1 MTAADV
7 LLVERSGAVSTVTLN
22 RPERRNAIDGALR
35 TAIRETFAELDAD
48 DAIRVV
54 ILTGAGTAFC
64 AGIDLADGAAAPD
77 PARSRPVAEPLWR
90 FTKPVVAAMNG
101 PAVGGGLELALACDI
116 RIAAERARF
125 GLPEVRIGSLPG
137 SGGTQRLPRI
147 VGPGRAAAM
156 ILTGELI
163 DAAAALASG
172 LVTAVHPDD
181 ELAAAAADLAGRIA
195 ANAPLSLVAAKAAL
209 RAAEDLGLEAGRVVE
224 RDLWA
229 RLAATEDR
237 AEGRAAFRER
247 RPPRFTGR

>member
-1 MTAADV
+1 MVADV
-7 LLVERSGAVSTVTLN
+7 LLVERSGPVAIVTLN

-35 TAIRETFAELDAD
+35 TALSATFAELDAD

-54 ILTGAGTAFC
+54 
-64 AGIDLADGAAAPD
+64 
-77 PARSRPVAEPLWR
+77 V
-90 FTKPVVAAMNG
+90 
-101 PAVGGGLELALACDI
+101 
-116 RIAAERARF
+116 
-125 GLPEVRIGSLPG
+125 
-137 SGGTQRLPRI
+137 
-147 VGPGRAAAM
+147 
-156 ILTGELI
+156 LTGELI

-172 LVTAVHPDD
+172 LVTAVHPDG
-181 ELAAAAADLAGRIA
+181 ELAAAATDLAGRIA

-209 RAAEDLGLEAGRVVE
+209 RAAEDLGLEAGSQVE